1 VTSRIAASALVARKV
16 AKMKL
21 TVVFVLNDGC
31 ADGKTCPTLADTDQ
45 ETCVVV
51 GKVLTDPEALGALGI
66 GSDEMAVEV
75 PASLLG
81 R

>member
-1 VTSRIAASALVARKV
+1 MPASALVVRKA

-21 TVVFVLNDGC
+21 TVVEVLRGDC
-31 ADGKTCPTLADTDQ
+31 ADGKTCPTLADTDRG
-45 ETCVVV
+45 TCVVV
-51 GKVLTDPEALGALGI
+51 GKVVTDPEALGALGI
-66 GSDEMAVEV
+66 GADEMAVEV

>member
-1 VTSRIAASALVARKV
+1 
-16 AKMKL
+16 MKL
-21 TVVFVLNDGC
+21 TVVSVLRDGC

-45 ETCVVV
+45 KTCVVV

-66 GSDEMAVEV
+66 GSDEIAVEV